1 MFEKIPRPARA
12 TGTPLHKPGPLPYL
26 FRHRWFALVDDNF
39 PLRHR
44 LHERHELAFG
54 QLRVLRQVFV
64 RDHAV
69 HEAFGGPRQEVLRL
83 RQGFPVMDLFSGG
96 RIQGR

>member
-1 MFEKIPRPARA
+1 
-12 TGTPLHKPGPLPYL
+12 
-26 FRHRWFALVDDNF
+26 
-39 PLRHR
+39 
-44 LHERHELAFG
+44 
-54 QLRVLRQVFV
+54 VFV